1 MVELTRIKKALK
13 TLGFEG
19 VVIVEKT
26 MLKQAYKKRSKE
38 VHPDVEGGSH
48 EEFKA
53 LQEAYELLLEH
64 GLGQTIDLVTREV
77 LVTQGSDL
85 LRYHLAGH
93 EYKCR
98 I

>member
-1 MVELTRIKKALK
+1 MVELQRIKKALK

-19 VVIVEKT
+19 VITVEKT
-26 MLKQAYKKRSKE
+26 SLKPAYKKRSKE

-48 EEFKA
+48 EEFKV

-85 LRYHLAGH
+85 LRYHLAGC

-98 I
+98 L

>member
-1 MVELTRIKKALK
+1 MVELSRIKKALR

-19 VVIVEKT
+19 VVTVEQT
-26 MLKQAYKKRSKE
+26 SLKQAYKRRSKE

-53 LQEAYELLLEH
+53 LQEAYELLLEQ

-85 LRYHLAGH
+85 LRYHLAGR
-93 EYKCR
+93 EYKCKV
-98 I
+98 

>member
-1 MVELTRIKKALK
+1 MVELKRIKKALQ

-19 VVIVEKT
+19 VVTVEKT
-26 MLKQAYKKRSKE
+26 MLKQAYKRRSKE

-48 EEFKA
+48 GEFKA

-85 LRYHLAGH
+85 LRYHLVGR

-98 I
+98 L

>member
-1 MVELTRIKKALK
+1 MIELSRIKKALQ

-19 VVIVEKT
+19 VVTVEKT

-48 EEFKA
+48 DDFKA
-53 LQEAYELLLEH
+53 LQEAYELLLEQ
-64 GLGQTIDLVTREV
+64 GLGQRFDLVTRKV

-85 LRYHLAGH
+85 LRYHLAGR

-98 I
+98 L

>member
-1 MVELTRIKKALK
+1 MVELTRIKKALQ

-48 EEFKA
+48 EAFKA
-53 LQEAYELLLEH
+53 LQEAYDLLLEY
-64 GLGQTIDLVTREV
+64 GLGQTVDLVNREV

-85 LRYHLAGH
+85 LRYHLAGR

>member
-1 MVELTRIKKALK
+1 MIELGKIKKALQ
-13 TLGFEG
+13 TLGFGG
-19 VVIVEKT
+19 VVTVEET

-38 VHPDVEGGSH
+38 VHPDVKGGSH
-48 EEFKA
+48 EAFKA
-53 LQEAYELLLEH
+53 LQESYDLLLEH
-64 GLGQTIDLVTREV
+64 GLGQTVDLVNREV

-93 EYKCR
+93 EYRCR

>member
-1 MVELTRIKKALK
+1 MLELNKIKKALRI
-13 TLGFEG
+13 LGFEG
-19 VVIVEKT
+19 VVTVEQV

-48 EEFKA
+48 EAFKN
-53 LQEAYELLLEH
+53 LQQAYELVLAY

-85 LRYHLAGH
+85 LRYHLSGC

-98 I
+98 V

>member
-1 MVELTRIKKALK
+1 MLELKRIKKALQ

-19 VVIVEKT
+19 VVTVEQTK
-26 MLKQAYKKRSKE
+26 LKQAYKKRSKE

-64 GLGQTIDLVTREV
+64 GLGQTVDLVTREV

-85 LRYHLAGH
+85 LRYHLAGR
-93 EYKCR
+93 EYRCML
-98 I
+98 

>member
-1 MVELTRIKKALK
+1 MLELKRIKKALR

-19 VVIVEKT
+19 VVTVEQTK
-26 MLKQAYKKRSKE
+26 LKQAYKKRSKE

-48 EEFKA
+48 EEFKS
-53 LQEAYELLLEH
+53 LQEAYELLLKQ

-85 LRYHLAGH
+85 LRYHLAGR

-98 I
+98 L

>member
-1 MVELTRIKKALK
+1 MLELKRIKKALQ

-19 VVIVEKT
+19 VVTVEKT

-85 LRYHLAGH
+85 LRYRLAGR

-98 I
+98 L

>member
-1 MVELTRIKKALK
+1 MIELSSIKKALK
-13 TLGFEG
+13 ILGFEG
-19 VVIVEKT
+19 VITVEQTK
-26 MLKQAYKKRSKE
+26 LKQAYKKRSRE

-64 GLGQTIDLVTREV
+64 GLGQTVDLVTREV

-85 LRYHLAGH
+85 LRYHLAGR
-93 EYKCR
+93 EYRCR
-98 I
+98 L

>member
-1 MVELTRIKKALK
+1 MIELTRIKKALQ
-13 TLGFEG
+13 TLGFGG
-19 VVIVEKT
+19 VVTVDKT

-38 VHPDVEGGSH
+38 VHPDVKGGSH
-48 EEFKA
+48 DEFKA
-53 LQEAYELLLEH
+53 LQEAYELVLEH

-85 LRYHLAGH
+85 LRYHLAGR
-93 EYKCR
+93 EYRCR

>member
-1 MVELTRIKKALK
+1 MVELQRIKKALQ

-19 VVIVEKT
+19 VVTVEQAK
-26 MLKQAYKKRSKE
+26 LKQAYKKRSKE

-64 GLGQTIDLVTREV
+64 GLGQRIDLVTREV

-85 LRYHLAGH
+85 LRYHLAGR

-98 I
+98 L

>member
-1 MVELTRIKKALK
+1 MVELQRIKKALK

-19 VVIVEKT
+19 VITVEQT
-26 MLKQAYKKRSKE
+26 SLKQAYKKRSKE

-64 GLGQTIDLVTREV
+64 GLGQKVDLANREV

-85 LRYHLAGH
+85 LRYHLAGR

-98 I
+98 L

>member
-1 MVELTRIKKALK
+1 MIELTRIKKALQI
-13 TLGFEG
+13 LGFEG
-19 VVIVEKT
+19 VVTVEQT

-48 EEFKA
+48 EEFKT
-53 LQEAYELLLEH
+53 LQESYELLLEN

-85 LRYHLAGH
+85 LRYHLAGR

-98 I
+98 L

>member
-1 MVELTRIKKALK
+1 MLELSRIKKALH

-19 VVIVEKT
+19 VVTVEKT

-48 EEFKA
+48 EEFKT
-53 LQEAYELLLEH
+53 LKEAYELLLEH
-64 GLGQTIDLVTREV
+64 GLGQKVDLANREV
-77 LVTQGSDL
+77 LVTQSSDL
-85 LRYHLAGH
+85 LRYHLAGR

-98 I
+98 L

>member
-1 MVELTRIKKALK
+1 MIELTSIKKALR

-19 VVIVEKT
+19 VVTIEQT
-26 MLKQAYKKRSKE
+26 NLKQAYKKRSKE

-64 GLGQTIDLVTREV
+64 GLGQRIDLVTREV

-85 LRYHLAGH
+85 LRYHLAGR

-98 I
+98 L

>member
-1 MVELTRIKKALK
+1 MVELTRIKKALQI
-13 TLGFEG
+13 LGFEG
-19 VVIVEKT
+19 VVTVEKT

-38 VHPDVEGGSH
+38 VHPDVKGGSH
-48 EEFKA
+48 DEFKA
-53 LQEAYELLLEH
+53 LQEAYELVSEH

-85 LRYHLAGH
+85 LRYHLAGR
-93 EYKCR
+93 EYICR

>member
-1 MVELTRIKKALK
+1 MVELQRIKEALQ

-19 VVIVEKT
+19 VVTVEQTK
-26 MLKQAYKKRSKE
+26 LKQAYKKRSKE

-53 LQEAYELLLEH
+53 LQEAYELLLKH
-64 GLGQTIDLVTREV
+64 GLGQTIDLVHREV

-85 LRYHLAGH
+85 LRYHLAGR

-98 I
+98 L

>member
-1 MVELTRIKKALK
+1 MLELKRIKKALQ

-19 VVIVEKT
+19 VVIVEQTK
-26 MLKQAYKKRSKE
+26 LKQAYKKRSKE

-53 LQEAYELLLEH
+53 LQDAYELLLEH
-64 GLGQTIDLVTREV
+64 GLGQTVDLVTREV

-85 LRYHLAGH
+85 LRYHLAGR
-93 EYKCR
+93 EYRCR
-98 I
+98 L

>member
-1 MVELTRIKKALK
+1 MLELKRIKKALQ

-19 VVIVEKT
+19 VVIVEQTK
-26 MLKQAYKKRSKE
+26 LKQAYRKRSKE

-64 GLGQTIDLVTREV
+64 GLGQTVDLVTREV

-85 LRYHLAGH
+85 LRYHLAGR
-93 EYKCR
+93 EYRCR
-98 I
+98 L

>member
-1 MVELTRIKKALK
+1 MLELKRIKKALQ

-19 VVIVEKT
+19 VVTVEQTK
-26 MLKQAYKKRSKE
+26 LKQAYKKRSKK

-64 GLGQTIDLVTREV
+64 GLGQTVDLVTREV

-85 LRYHLAGH
+85 LRYHLAGC
-93 EYKCR
+93 EYRCR
-98 I
+98 L

>member
-1 MVELTRIKKALK
+1 MLELKRIKKALQ

-19 VVIVEKT
+19 VVTVEQTK
-26 MLKQAYKKRSKE
+26 LKQAYKRRSKE

-64 GLGQTIDLVTREV
+64 GLGQTVDLVTREV

-85 LRYHLAGH
+85 LRYHLAER

-98 I
+98 L

>member
-1 MVELTRIKKALK
+1 MVELSKIKKALQV
-13 TLGFEG
+13 LSFEG
-19 VVIVEKT
+19 VVTVDQVK
-26 MLKQAYKKRSKE
+26 LKQAYKKRSKE

-48 EEFKA
+48 EAFKE
-53 LQEAYELLLEH
+53 LQEAYELVLAH

-85 LRYHLAGH
+85 LRYHFAGR

-98 I
+98 V

>member
-1 MVELTRIKKALK
+1 MLELKRIKKALQ

-19 VVIVEKT
+19 VVTVEQTK
-26 MLKQAYKKRSKE
+26 LKQAYKQRSKE

-64 GLGQTIDLVTREV
+64 GLGQTVDLVTREV

-85 LRYHLAGH
+85 LLYHLAGR
-93 EYKCR
+93 EYRCR
-98 I
+98 L